1 MANLELR
8 MQELENRQILEEAGV
23 RVSDDPERLSE
34 LQKSSVSVTRG
45 LKVLGTSAHTL
56 ADTVHEAILLVG
68 TGGIGPG
75 SQALIV
81 LGFLVNIVVQTLFC
95 VIIGNSFLDDPYPS
109 VEDSKRWRETIAH
122 DWNFM
127 DQLGATSLASRMC
140 AGDATLSYA
149 TAQESIISEIRLY
162 SAGLPI
168 MNVGSMGAILC
179 LLCLTVWWL
188 QILREL
194 WSAVSFGEG
203 CISLPTRSTRLT
215 PTDSGSFRLVSI
227 SVTRKVFVVALV
239 VVRFAVAVTLGAV
252 GTLFL
257 LNTGSIQEV
266 VLNAVALGFILETDE
281 LFYDTL
287 VPKGVKAVKDVIEP
301 LPLLENTYWGSYTRA
316 GITVG
321 ICTALLVLAG
331 TNLNDTLS
339 HMRAIEEEMCGGR
352 KNFVVG
358 LGTATDTSY
367 AVEIRELDEGGEDAG
382 VDFGGAAQAR
392 LRSDGVRDLVWFG
405 SLSSLMSPG

>member
-1 MANLELR
+1 M
-8 MQELENRQILEEAGV
+8 
-23 RVSDDPERLSE
+23 
-34 LQKSSVSVTRG
+34 
-45 LKVLGTSAHTL
+45 
-56 ADTVHEAILLVG
+56 
-68 TGGIGPG
+68 
-75 SQALIV
+75 
-81 LGFLVNIVVQTLFC
+81 
-95 VIIGNSFLDDPYPS
+95 
-109 VEDSKRWRETIAH
+109 
-122 DWNFM
+122 
-127 DQLGATSLASRMC
+127 
-140 AGDATLSYA
+140 
-149 TAQESIISEIRLY
+149 
-162 SAGLPI
+162 
-168 MNVGSMGAILC
+168 
-179 LLCLTVWWL
+179 
-188 QILREL
+188 
-194 WSAVSFGEG
+194 
-203 CISLPTRSTRLT
+203 
-215 PTDSGSFRLVSI
+215 
-227 SVTRKVFVVALV
+227 
-239 VVRFAVAVTLGAV
+239 
-252 GTLFL
+252 
-257 LNTGSIQEV
+257 
-266 VLNAVALGFILETDE
+266 ALGFILETDE

-392 LRSDGVRDLVWFG
+392 LRSDGVRDLVASFLLRPLNFKLFWVFLLSRTIKSLTMFFPLGLGRSKVWFG